1 MQNQENQENKTHSQD
16 KRVSLETTTD
26 HPDVVISKQGISSM
40 CYSYRQLNKRKCAY
54 SEISGKRNLS
64 KEKWKKKEI
73 LVLKNTISKFFFT
86 SLDEK
91 S

>member
-40 CYSYRQLNKRKCAY
+40 CYSYLQRNKRKCAH
-54 SEISGKRNLS
+54 SEISGKNLS
-64 KEKWKKKEI
+64 KEK
-73 LVLKNTISKFFFT
+73 
-86 SLDEK
+86 
-91 S
+91 